1 MYAVRDGW
9 YLAFFMAGMLLQ
21 EVEQWL
27 DTRHVPSF
35 PYSSAPILALIFLL
49 FSMYLG
55 GIPHCVNAAC
65 IRDNPGWFILSFLA
79 PSIDLAYD
87 PKWHYLLPAAV
98 LLIMSIKRI
107 PWLIRFFERPFSQY
121 LGRISYSLYLV
132 HGPVMCVFADTLYA
146 AVGWGERGSV
156 VHSCLEPLVGVL
168 PLPSWGPLGMETAF
182 LVPQIILIP
191 LTFGLANFV
200 TWSID
205 KPSMGF
211 SRWLY
216 QLTLVPLPDGR
227 GEKSE

>member
-1 MYAVRDGW
+1 MIDIRWNRTND
-9 YLAFFMAGMLLQ
+9 

-27 DTRHVPSF
+27 DTRQAPLF
-35 PYSSAPILALIFLL
+35 PCSSAPTLALVVIL

-55 GIPHCVNAAC
+55 GIPHCANAAC

-79 PSIDLAYD
+79 PSMDLAYD
-87 PKWHYLLPAAV
+87 PKWHYLLPAAA
-98 LLIMSIKRI
+98 LLIISIKRI

-121 LGRISYSLYLV
+121 LGSISYSLYLV

-146 AVGWGERGSV
+146 AVGWTERGPV
-156 VHSCLEPLVGVL
+156 LHSCLEPLVEVFS
-168 PLPSWGPLGMETAF
+168 LPSWGPLGMETAF

-200 TWSID
+200 TWAVD
-205 KPSMGF
+205 KPSMRF

-216 QLTLVPLPDGR
+216 RLTLVSSPDDR
-227 GEKSE
+227 RAKSE